1 MYSNVTEKQLEFY
14 LRFEI
19 EGKVCPLHAMPGY
32 SCEHYNKGTCIYEES
47 CVYYPQIDDTKLIDL
62 LLLAKKYSST
72 IYYNKWNTREDLKDH
87 VLNILIDEYKNSWNN
102 KYSTQSQDMLQEV
115 KRIFGQ
121 N

>member
-1 MYSNVTEKQLEFY
+1 MYSNVTENQLEFY

-19 EGKVCPLHAMPGY
+19 EGKVCPLHSMPGY

-72 IYYNKWNTREDLKDH
+72 IYHVDYNTREDLKNV
-87 VLNILIDEYKNSWNN
+87 VLEILLKEYKNSWNN

-115 KRIFGQ
+115 KRILGQ